1 MRAQQQQQQQ
11 QQQLCWVEQLLIHRG
26 PYSTVQYMSVLAA
39 GEFMLFDIVCK
50 QRIIVPITELLAVH
64 FKHQGSDLCMYTAM
78 DCLSAGIAAKARHA
92 LAVLLTAAVLFNTA
106 AHSGVNAARARA
118 FGMSACVD
126 EHVAATPCQI
136 RWFAACLSALETSP
150 AAVIVQCLTVA
161 ALDGCQ
167 LLSEDVIK
175 SLASPGFLRRAGG
188 ELPP

>member
-78 DCLSAGIAAKARHA
+78 DLSAGIAARARHA
-92 LAVLLTAAVLFNTA
+92 LAALLTAAVLFNTA
-106 AHSGVNAARARA
+106 AHSGVN
-118 FGMSACVD
+118 GS
-126 EHVAATPCQI
+126 
-136 RWFAACLSALETSP
+136 
-150 AAVIVQCLTVA
+150 
-161 ALDGCQ
+161 
-167 LLSEDVIK
+167 
-175 SLASPGFLRRAGG
+175 RAGVRHAYVC
-188 ELPP
+188 